1 MSDLIAQQLIL
12 FLGEKVGDLQEKYD
26 YWDIGIVIFSGYD
39 GSIIKKKN
47 IGSLVKESLLDAKV
61 IDNELVVIAKSNDWS
76 PELNY
81 NVKHEYPQV
90 HFKKFVVDISYDFTH
105 PTTTTTPS
113 PITTTTP
120 SPINTNSLSPDYNSP
135 SSNQNKSPSPS
146 ESENFDYN
154 NVNFFVENKTSTPS
168 SDV

>member
-1 MSDLIAQQLIL
+1 MVHQDNFIFLTKGKIFKYDKICQQIFSLSYPDLDSHRIKYDNSKVLSDSNNNVVLVINSDST

-76 PELNY
+76 PALNY

-113 PITTTTP
+113 PV
-120 SPINTNSLSPDYNSP
+120 
-135 SSNQNKSPSPS
+135 K
-146 ESENFDYN
+146 
-154 NVNFFVENKTSTPS
+154 
-168 SDV
+168 